1 MEVAI
6 VYALLAYPSGRLT
19 TRAERAAVG
28 AGIAIVLLLY
38 MPATFMIGSFPVPT
52 PWTGCTADCPANA
65 FQIFSST
72 GLDGLGAPVREA
84 AASALFIAVGVI
96 LAVRVHRTS
105 PLARTALV
113 PVLAVA
119 ICRFVLEGSF
129 LFLRG
134 QDVSVDAVEAVSIA
148 VALTIPLI
156 ALGFLLGLLRWRMR
170 TSRALALIGGSLEAV
185 TTVASL
191 QALLREALRDP
202 SLEVSVRRSDG
213 EWEDAGG
220 APRTAPLSAIGQR
233 ALEVEGEGPTLA
245 VVVCDAAVC
254 AQESLVRA
262 VRACV
267 RSALDHERLTRELK
281 ASLREVAASRARI
294 AAAADAERRRIERDL
309 HDGAQQRLI
318 ALGIRLGLVE
328 DEIERDPAAA
338 HRMLADMRL
347 QTAEAIEEMRA
358 LSRGIYP
365 PLLRDAGPAEAL
377 RSAALNMTVPVV
389 VRSRNL
395 RRHQQE
401 VESTVFFCSLEAMQ
415 NAIKHGGTVH
425 SILVEIDD
433 QDRRLAFTVTDDG
446 RGFDAGNGNG
456 NGSGITNMRDRLAAV
471 GGSLKIS
478 FPTAGGTVVRGSIP
492 VAAPTPTARPAFD
505 GPGLTGRTA

>member
-1 MEVAI
+1 
-6 VYALLAYPSGRLT
+6 
-19 TRAERAAVG
+19 
-28 AGIAIVLLLY
+28 
-38 MPATFMIGSFPVPT
+38 
-52 PWTGCTADCPANA
+52 
-65 FQIFSST
+65 
-72 GLDGLGAPVREA
+72 
-84 AASALFIAVGVI
+84 
-96 LAVRVHRTS
+96 
-105 PLARTALV
+105 
-113 PVLAVA
+113 
-119 ICRFVLEGSF
+119 
-129 LFLRG
+129 
-134 QDVSVDAVEAVSIA
+134 
-148 VALTIPLI
+148 
-156 ALGFLLGLLRWRMR
+156 
-170 TSRALALIGGSLEAV
+170 V
-185 TTVASL
+185 TTIASL
-191 QALLREALRDP
+191 QALLRDALRDP
-202 SLEVSVRRSDG
+202 SLEVSVRRIEG
-213 EWEDAGG
+213 GWEDAAG
-220 APRTAPLSAIGQR
+220 AARAAPLPAIGQR
-233 ALEVEGEGPTLA
+233 AIEVQGEGPTVA
-245 VVVCDAAVC
+245 VVVCDAAVT

-267 RSALDHERLTRELK
+267 GSALDHERLTRELK

-328 DEIERDPAAA
+328 DELERDPAAA

-347 QTAEAIEEMRA
+347 QTAEAIEEMRT

-377 RSAALNMTVPVV
+377 RSAALSMPVPVV

-425 SILVEIDD
+425 SIIVEIDD
-433 QDRRLAFTVTDDG
+433 EDRRLAFTVTDDG
-446 RGFDAGNGNG
+446 RGFDAANGNG
-456 NGSGITNMRDRLAAV
+456 NGRGLTNMRDRLAAV

-478 FPTAGGTVVRGSIP
+478 FPKAGGTAVRGSIP
-492 VAAPTPTARPAFD
+492 VRLTSPTPRPAID